1 VADKHL
7 SVYRKKRDFEKTAEP
22 SGEAAVAPS
31 KRRRFVIQKHDATR
45 LHYDLRLEFDGVFKS
60 WAVTRGPS
68 LDPHDKRIAVEVEDH
83 PLDYGD
89 FEGTIPKGQYGGGTV
104 QLWDRGYWESPD
116 PDKGFKKGDLK
127 FTLDGEKLHG
137 SWVLVRMRHDRNGG
151 KRTNWLLIKHR
162 DEYAREGEANNILED
177 DRSVASGRAME
188 QIATGKGRAPKP
200 FMLAK
205 NGGGRAD
212 AVWNS
217 NRGDAT
223 EARSAKKKSNGH
235 GDKPKET
242 GSARLATVRTIPE
255 FVTPQLCTLVERPP
269 AGEGWGHEIKLD
281 GYRMQLRVEDGRAT
295 LKTRKGLD
303 WTEKFAAI
311 AEAASSLPD
320 ALIDGEIVALDDKAE
335 PNFAA
340 LQAALS
346 DGKTGN
352 LMFYAFDLLF
362 VDEFDLRRQP
372 LRERKRRL
380 RELLQGKG
388 KDGGGVIHYLDHL
401 ETGGEAVWESAC
413 KMSLEGIVSK
423 RLDAPYQSARSESWT
438 KTKCRAGHEVVIGG
452 WKTTNGKFRSLMAGV
467 YRGDHL
473 AYVGMVGT
481 GFGQDKVK
489 RLMPALK
496 KAESKTSPF
505 GGKNA
510 PRKAREVHWLKPE
523 LVAEIEFAGWT
534 GDGNVRQASF
544 KGLRQDKP
552 AKEVRAE
559 HPVTTEIKK
568 PAAAKG
574 NTARARSAQPAKS
587 HGKSAEVMGVVISK
601 PDKALWPDAGD
612 GKPVTKL
619 DLAQYFEAVGEWMI
633 GHIKGRPSSIVRAP
647 DGIGGERFFQRHA
660 MQGMSDLLDAVK
672 VSGDRKP
679 YLQVDR
685 VEGLAAVAQVAGLE
699 LHPWNCA
706 PDKPDTPGRL
716 VFDLDPAPDVEFS
729 EVIEAAKDMR
739 QRLTGLGLESFC
751 KTTGGKGLHVVTPLL
766 YGAKEKVDWKEA
778 KAFAQGVCQWMAN
791 DDPER
796 YLLNM
801 AKKLRKG
808 KIFLDYLRNDRMST
822 AVAPLSPRA
831 REGATVSMPLT
842 WAQVRGDLDPKRYTV
857 RTVPALLAK
866 TKAWD
871 GYDKAAA
878 SIKPAMKKLGA
889 AK

>member
-1 VADKHL
+1 VANSKL
-7 SVYRKKRDFEKTAEP
+7 SVYRNKRDFEKTAEP
-22 SGEAAVAPS
+22 SGESKVAPS
-31 KRRRFVIQKHDATR
+31 ERRRFVIQKHDATR
-45 LHYDLRLEFDGVFKS
+45 LHYDLRLEYDGVFKS
-60 WAVTRGPS
+60 WAVTKGPS
-68 LDPHDKRIAVEVEDH
+68 LDPHDKRLAVEVEDH

-104 QLWDRGYWESPD
+104 LLWDRGYWTSED
-116 PDKGFKKGDLK
+116 PERGFKKGDLK
-127 FTLDGEKLHG
+127 FTLEGKKLHG
-137 SWVLVRMRHDRNGG
+137 SWVLVRMRNDRTGG
-151 KRTNWLLIKHR
+151 KRTNWLWIKHR
-162 DEYAREGEANNILED
+162 DEFAREGENNDILAQ

-188 QIATGKGRAPKP
+188 QIAAGKGKAPKP
-200 FMLAK
+200 FMSAN
-205 NGGGRAD
+205 NGSGKAD
-212 AVWNS
+212 AVWQS
-217 NRGDAT
+217 NRGDAA
-223 EARSAKKKSNGH
+223 EARSAKKKSSANG
-235 GDKPKET
+235 GR
-242 GSARLATVRTIPE
+242 RLAPASAATVASIPD
-255 FVTPQLCTLVERPP
+255 FVAPQLCTLLERPP
-269 AGEGWGHEIKLD
+269 GGEGWGHEIKLD
-281 GYRMQLRVEDGRAT
+281 GYRVQLRVEDGRAT

-303 WTEKFAAI
+303 WTEKFSNI
-311 AEAASSLPD
+311 AEAASALPD
-320 ALIDGEIVALDDKAE
+320 ALIDGEVVALDEKRE

-346 DGKTGN
+346 DGRTDN

-362 VDEFDLRRQP
+362 VDEYDLRRQP
-372 LRERKRRL
+372 LVERKRRL
-380 RELLQGKG
+380 KELLSGKG
-388 KDGGGVIHYLDHL
+388 NPGGGVIHYLDHL

-423 RLDAPYQSARSESWT
+423 RLDAPYSSGRSDNWT
-438 KTKCRAGHEVVIGG
+438 KTKCRAGHEVVLGG
-452 WKTTNGKFRSLMAGV
+452 YKTTNGKFRSLMAGV
-467 YRGDHL
+467 YRDDHL

-496 KAESKTSPF
+496 KAEAKTSPF

-510 PRKAREVHWLKPE
+510 PRKAREVHWLKPD

-552 AKEVRAE
+552 AREVQAE
-559 HPVTTEIKK
+559 RPVTTEIKK
-568 PAAAKG
+568 PTPVSGK
-574 NTARARSAQPAKS
+574 SKPAKS
-587 HGKSAEVMGVVISK
+587 NGAAPAKASGKGAEVMGVVISK
-601 PDKALWPDAGD
+601 PDKPLWPDAGD

-647 DGIGGERFFQRHA
+647 DGLHGERFFQRHA
-660 MQGMSDLLDAVK
+660 MQGMSDLLDAVT

-685 VEGLAAVAQVAGLE
+685 VKGLAAIAQVGGLE

-706 PDKPDTPGRL
+706 PDRPDTPGRL
-716 VFDLDPAPDVEFS
+716 VFDLDPAPDVDFT
-729 EVIEAAKDMR
+729 EVIDAAKDMR
-739 QRLTGLGLESFC
+739 DRLKSLGLEPFC
-751 KTTGGKGLHVVTPLL
+751 KTTGGKGLHLVTPLL
-766 YGAKEKVDWKEA
+766 YGAKEKVDWPEA
-778 KAFAQGVCQWMAN
+778 KKFAQVVCQWMAN
-791 DDPER
+791 DEPDR

-857 RTVPALLAK
+857 RTVPALLAR
-866 TKAWD
+866 TKAWE
-871 GYDKAAA
+871 GYDEAAA
-878 SIKPAMKKLGA
+878 SIKPAIKKLA
-889 AK
+889 AV